1 MFSPINLEADVHL
14 IDLDSETVPPASQ
27 PVTLI
32 IRQGIEI
39 LVKSPDGH
47 PAAVVFIELKEGQ
60 VQASVWDVFNDPL
73 TDKPV
78 VHLLKEVARKEQ
90 KA

>member
-1 MFSPINLEADVHL
+1 MFSPVNLEADVHL

-27 PVTLI
+27 PVTLV

-47 PAAVVFIELKEGQ
+47 PTAALFVELKEGQ
-60 VQASVWDVFNDPL
+60 VQASVWDVFNNCL

-78 VHLLKEVARKEQ
+78 VHLLKEVAKKEQ
-90 KA
+90 SA